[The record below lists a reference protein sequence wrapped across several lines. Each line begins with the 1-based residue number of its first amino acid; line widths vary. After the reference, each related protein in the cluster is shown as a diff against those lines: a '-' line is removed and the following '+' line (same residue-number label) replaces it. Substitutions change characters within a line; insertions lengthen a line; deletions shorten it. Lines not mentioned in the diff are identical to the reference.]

1 MKAETLEVNYI
12 VCLQFDVEKVE
23 KALDINWGEVE
34 TWYVKYANLIVTMED
49 GRVLK
54 MEGPDMSNHYDWKHP
69 EKLEEIDSD
78 GYAEEVSQ

>member
-1 MKAETLEVNYI
+1 M
-12 VCLQFDVEKVE
+12 
-23 KALDINWGEVE
+23 
-34 TWYVKYANLIVTMED
+34 KYANLIVTMED

>member
-1 MKAETLEVNYI
+1 MKAKTLGVTYA
-12 VCLQFDVEKVE
+12 VFFRFDVEKAE
-23 KALDINWGEVE
+23 KALDVNWDEVE